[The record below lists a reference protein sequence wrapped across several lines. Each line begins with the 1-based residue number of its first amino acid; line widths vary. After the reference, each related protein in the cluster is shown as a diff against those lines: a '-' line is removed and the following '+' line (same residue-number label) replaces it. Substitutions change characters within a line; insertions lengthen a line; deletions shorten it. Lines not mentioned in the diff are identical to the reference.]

1 MSKTW
6 NEETQRYEYTPS
18 FVLEFR
24 LLTSNSDEQ
33 ELEKCFSIAG
43 HINNVMVKEA
53 QRRLGNLFRDKEYKD
68 IVNYPP
74 INWQACKSLG

>member
-6 NEETQRYEYTPS
+6 NEETQKHEYTPS

-43 HINNVMVKEA
+43 HINNVMGTLKKLNGVLEICFEIKNI
-53 QRRLGNLFRDKEYKD
+53 RT
-68 IVNYPP
+68 
-74 INWQACKSLG
+74 S